1 MNIKIKQSNLPD
13 GVDLEV
19 KHNLILEVRNC
30 YYND

>member
-13 GVDLEV
+13 SVDMEF
-19 KHNLILEVRNC
+19 KHNLILEVRNR